1 MFGRADLSDRSI
13 GGLIKLANFAKE
25 YLNSPDYVATQKADM
40 KSALAAAQ
48 NFKPDVLV
56 VPNLIYG
63 PFMCIA
69 EALQIPVVTF
79 DLQVNHPTSE
89 YPLFT
94 MEVGK
99 VPKFLNRS
107 LYTIKA
113 LVYPKT
119 IKPKFRH
126 DARDLRASTRHV
138 HRWLT
143 VQSVAT
149 QSAANLRGLSKLVPT
164 ARGLARPEIYERLVV
179 SSQAA
184 ATTRPRLNSS
194 TSSSTGRS
202 TSVSV
207 A

>member
-1 MFGRADLSDRSI
+1 M
-13 GGLIKLANFAKE
+13 LI
-25 YLNSPDYVATQKADM
+25 
-40 KSALAAAQ
+40 
-48 NFKPDVLV
+48 

-107 LYTIKA
+107 LYAIKA
-113 LVYPKT
+113 SFTRRQSTQV
-119 IKPKFRH
+119 RH
-126 DARDLRASTRHV
+126 DARDLRASTRRTTRMAH
-138 HRWLT
+138 

-149 QSAANLRGLSKLVPT
+149 RSAANLRGLSKLMPT
-164 ARGLARPEIYERLVV
+164 ARGLASPEIHERLVV
-179 SSQAA
+179 FISGSDYSASA
-184 ATTRPRLNSS
+184 
-194 TSSSTGRS
+194 
-202 TSVSV
+202 
-207 A
+207 